1 MPTEMLTTNIS
12 GAYSRTLVEMS
23 DPKNAGGT
31 GKRRDPAWG
40 YQALFDHMYEE
51 HGLTLLESEMQEI
64 VRIVEGM
71 KADVPHQA
79 RRDSGVALDAIVGN
93 SGGEE

>member
-1 MPTEMLTTNIS
+1 
-12 GAYSRTLVEMS
+12 MS
-23 DPKNAGGT
+23 NQETPEVLECQKCGGT

-40 YQALFDHMYEE
+40 YQALFDHLYEE

-71 KADVPHQA
+71 KADDEHSGKES
-79 RRDSGVALDAIVGN
+79 RREDG
-93 SGGEE
+93 